1 MVDKYALMNN
11 QKSELTSPA
20 NKDADKMVSEFL
32 EQFNLRKD
40 LLENLSKN
48 DTLVKSKLGNK
59 KDLEVVKRKK
69 PLDLNLD
76 ERIYIPNA
84 GLVILWPFLSRLFS
98 NLKYTEKGKF
108 LSPEKRTRAI
118 YLSQY
123 LVGFTEDNPEYTLM
137 LNKLL
142 CGMEL
147 NEPIEEAIRLT
158 DEEKAET
165 RSLLSSV
172 IAQWKEMN
180 NTSVENFQR
189 TFLQREGVMFKTE
202 ENWNIVVGKSTF
214 DVLLLRLPWGMSIIK
229 YSWNNYL
236 IFVEWKAMT

>member
-1 MVDKYALMNN
+1 LGSKEPILEMLIKNESSPNVNSYNENN
-11 QKSELTSPA
+11 
-20 NKDADKMVSEFL
+20 NI
-32 EQFNLRKD
+32 
-40 LLENLSKN
+40 
-48 DTLVKSKLGNK
+48 KL
-59 KDLEVVKRKK
+59 KK
-69 PLDLNLD
+69 PLEINLD

-84 GLVILWPFLSRLFS
+84 GLVLLWPFLSRLFA
-98 NLKYTEKGKF
+98 NLNYTEKGKF
-108 LSPEKRTRAI
+108 LTPEKRIRAI

-147 NEPIEEAIRLT
+147 NEPIEEEIKLT
-158 DEEKAET
+158 EEEKAET

-180 NTSVENFQR
+180 NTSLENFQR

-202 ENWNIVVGKSTF
+202 ENWNVIVGKSSF
-214 DVLLLRLPWGMSIIK
+214 DVLLLRLPWGISIIK